1 MYDELLDAWALPRPR
16 ELTRAVRGISNDTWF
31 VRSEAGDHVLRLYVD
46 KRSDAIRLEHELLR
60 RLATADLTFRTPQ
73 PLETQASDTIAI
85 EVDSARQA
93 ALFRRIEGEPLDDE
107 DTAGVARAASAFAS
121 LDIALAAIDR
131 TDVPSPLFS
140 GDLRTVHSAISDLAQ
155 VEQIAGPRPRQLV
168 EEAAENAAVIYSSLP
183 TQLIHSDFSLGN
195 VLIRDGRVRGV
206 LDFEYAGRNVR
217 AMELGG
223 VLRNVLTK
231 GDRERLWR
239 PVLRGYLRTLSLDPT
254 EIAALPALVLLQSA
268 IAVVWS
274 AGRALEGQST
284 GQPMAAYMDR
294 ALALRDWISANGTRL
309 VAEALRASG

>member
-46 KRSDAIRLEHELLR
+46 KRRDAIRLEHELLR